1 MRLLV
6 RTLTQHIKLMVRL
19 RDRLGQKL
27 KIFVVSINIV
37 TALAIVFA
45 LYAADS
51 FLEVQLPLIFAG
63 LVLLGQAGY
72 QLSAANTQT
81 VNQNHPG
88 WHIDPDAFE
97 EGIIITC
104 QENKVA
110 HINIAAKR
118 LLNELDKDFA
128 MQDISQT
135 FELLHS
141 LIVDRQGADQVLEAI
156 LSTPTLQFSER
167 LRFKDGKTIE
177 RATRPAGDNGERIWI
192 LRDISHLEQASED
205 RHIHEMMV
213 EEDAARTAEMA
224 EQLYLAKSEL
234 EENQAELTRLANTDM
249 MTNVPNRRHFMNVAN
264 EAFTSIKAP
273 FEVWVLMLD
282 IDFFK
287 RVNDTHGHSAGDSA
301 IISFAGIIQDTIG
314 SHGTMGRMG
323 GEEFAVILPGV
334 MQSEAEAFAET
345 IRTSTENN
353 QVDHEGQMIAFT
365 CSIGIA
371 KAEVGDKTI
380 EAALDRSDSALYEA
394 KQSGRNQ
401 SKLYV
406 NEIRL
411 QA

>member
-1 MRLLV
+1 MS
-6 RTLTQHIKLMVRL
+6 KL

-27 KIFVVSINIV
+27 KIFFVSISV
-37 TALAIVFA
+37 VAALAIAFT
-45 LYAADS
+45 LYAAD
-51 FLEVQLPLIFAG
+51 LPIEAQLLLMFAG
-63 LVLLGQAGY
+63 LVLLGQIGY
-72 QLSAANTQT
+72 HFTATNTNATDQDNT
-81 VNQNHPG
+81 H

-110 HINIAAKR
+110 HINMAAKR

-141 LIVDRQGADQVLEAI
+141 LIEDRQGADQVLEAI

-177 RATRPAGDNGERIWI
+177 RATRPAGENGERIWI

-234 EENQAELTRLANTDM
+234 EEKQAELTRLANTDM
-249 MTNVPNRRHFMNVAN
+249 MTNVPNRRHFMNVAD
-264 EAFTSIKAP
+264 EAFRSVKAP

-301 IISFAGIIQDTIG
+301 IISFARIIEDTIG
-314 SHGTMGRMG
+314 SHGSMGRMG

-334 MQSEAEAFAET
+334 KQSEAETFAET
-345 IRTSTENN
+345 IRAATENN
-353 QVDHEGQMIAFT
+353 QVEHESQAIAFT

-371 KAEVGDKTI
+371 KAEVDDKTI

-394 KQSGRNQ
+394 KQLGRNQ

-406 NEIRL
+406 SEIRL